1 MPAKAF
7 SIEDGNLNTS
17 SISTTKSVV
26 YTDLDLFFSPKPSGD
41 VYKKQDVAAVKQSV
55 KNILMT
61 NFMEKPFNP
70 EYGGNLNSFLF
81 ELDTTVEADILR
93 DQIFETISLHEPR
106 ALMREV
112 FIFLEPEQNNINVTI
127 NFQVLNSVEPI
138 SLELSL
144 TRLR

>member
-7 SIEDGNLNTS
+7 ALEDGNLNTTA
-17 SISTTKSVV
+17 IASTKKVV
-26 YTDLDLFFSPKPSGD
+26 YKDLDLFFSPKPSGD

-61 NFMEKPFNP
+61 NFMEKPFNST
-70 EYGGNLNSFLF
+70 YGGNLNSFLF

-93 DQIFETISLHEPR
+93 DQIFETVTLHEPR
-106 ALMREV
+106 ALMRSV
-112 FIFLEPEQNNINVTI
+112 YISLQPETNTINVNI
-127 NFQVLNSVEPI
+127 SFQVLNSVEPV

>member
-7 SIEDGNLNTS
+7 ALEDGNLSTS
-17 SISTTKSVV
+17 SIGSTKKVL
-26 YTDLDLFFSPKPSGD
+26 YKDIDLFFSAKPSGD

-61 NFMEKPFNP
+61 NFMEKPFNTT
-70 EYGGNLNSFLF
+70 YGGNLNSFLF
-81 ELDTTVEADILR
+81 ELDTTVEADMLR
-93 DQIFETISLHEPR
+93 DQIFETVTLHEPR

-112 FIFLEPEQNNINVTI
+112 YLSLEPEKNIINVNLT
-127 NFQVLNSVEPI
+127 FQVLNSVEPV

>member
-7 SIEDGNLNTS
+7 ALEDGNLNTK
-17 SISTTKSVV
+17 SITTTKSVL
-26 YTDLDLFFSPKPSGD
+26 YKDLDLFFSPKPSGD

-61 NFMEKPFNP
+61 NFLEKPFNTT
-70 EYGGNLNSFLF
+70 YGGNLNSFLF

-93 DQIFETISLHEPR
+93 DQIFETVALHEPR
-106 ALMREV
+106 AQMREV
-112 FIFLEPEQNNINVTI
+112 SISLDPEKNIVHANIT
-127 NFQVLNSVEPI
+127 FQTLNSVEPV

>member
-112 FIFLEPEQNNINVTI
+112 FISLDPEKNNINVTI
-127 NFQVLNSVEPI
+127 NFQVLNSVEPV

>member
-81 ELDTTVEADILR
+81 ELDTTVEANILR

-112 FIFLEPEQNNINVTI
+112 FISLDPEKNNIYVTI
-127 NFQVLNSVEPI
+127 NFQVLNSVEPV

>member
-17 SISTTKSVV
+17 SITTTKAVS
-26 YTDLDLFFSPKPSGD
+26 YKDMDLFFSPKPSGD
-41 VYKKQDVAAVKQSV
+41 IYKKQDAAAIKQSV

-61 NFMEKPFNP
+61 NFMEKPFTPN
-70 EYGGNLNSFLF
+70 YGGNLNSFLF

-93 DQIFETISLHEPR
+93 DQIFETIALYEPR
-106 ALMREV
+106 ALTREV
-112 FIFLEPEQNNINVTI
+112 FISLDPEYNNINVTI

>member
-7 SIEDGNLNTS
+7 ALEDGNLNTTK
-17 SISTTKSVV
+17 ITSTKAVS
-26 YTDLDLFFSPKPSGD
+26 YKDMDLFFSPKPSGD
-41 VYKKQDVAAVKQSV
+41 IYKKQDAAAVKQSV

-61 NFMEKPFNP
+61 NFMEKPFNST
-70 EYGGNLNSFLF
+70 YGGNLNSFLF

-93 DQIFETISLHEPR
+93 DQIFETIALHEPR

-112 FIFLEPEQNNINVTI
+112 YIGLEPEKNVIHVTI
-127 NFQVLNSVEPI
+127 NFQILNSVEPVT
-138 SLELSL
+138 LELAL

>member
-26 YTDLDLFFSPKPSGD
+26 YTDLDLFFAPKPSGD
-41 VYKKQDVAAVKQSV
+41 IYKKQDVAAVKQSV

-61 NFMEKPFNP
+61 NFMEKPFDP
-70 EYGGNLNSFLF
+70 EYGWNLNSFLF

-112 FIFLEPEQNNINVTI
+112 FIYLDPEYNNINVTI
-127 NFQVLNSVEPI
+127 NFQVLNSVEPV